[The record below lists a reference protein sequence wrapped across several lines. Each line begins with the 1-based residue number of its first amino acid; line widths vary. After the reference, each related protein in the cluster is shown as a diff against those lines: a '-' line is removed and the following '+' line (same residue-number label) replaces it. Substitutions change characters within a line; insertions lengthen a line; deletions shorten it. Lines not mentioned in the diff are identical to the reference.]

1 MSQESII
8 LFSGVEI
15 LSKLTKIHA
24 IEYLKRYCTI
34 DDLGDSIYVKKLG
47 NDQTTFAIDFEF
59 DQISQIRKIKD
70 KQGNNLDENIFQDHD
85 LDDSDYGD
93 DEDYDDVAETD
104 HGVNS

>member
-15 LSKLTKIHA
+15 LPKLTKTHV

-47 NDQTTFAIDFEF
+47 NDQTTFAIDFFF

-70 KQGNNLDENIFQDHD
+70 KQGNNLDENIFHDHD
-85 LDDSDYGD
+85 LDDPDYD

>member
-15 LSKLTKIHA
+15 LPKLSKIHA

-47 NDQTTFAIDFEF
+47 NDNTTFAIDFEF
-59 DQISQIRKIKD
+59 DEISLVRKVKD
-70 KQGNNLDENIFQDHD
+70 EQGNNLEEIIFEDD
-85 LDDSDYGD
+85 FSMCSLDDDCCD
-93 DEDYDDVAETD
+93 DAEDEDNGA
-104 HGVNS
+104 SS